1 MFGLP
6 PILLLSATLFVGLL
20 SLALVSDAH
29 TFRIPNR
36 ISVALVALYPV
47 YVSAA
52 IQPADWAGSIGLMIV
67 TLAVGLAAFAMRVLG
82 GGDVKLLAV
91 GALWAGPEAAAE
103 FFILTGLIGGAFA
116 LIFVT
121 PYRINLALLCQ
132 AAGQTHMRDVFL
144 GNVIPYGLAISSAGI
159 LVITPRILNI
169 PLY

>member
-20 SLALVSDAH
+20 GLALVSDAQS
-29 TFRIPNR
+29 FRIPNR
-36 ISVALVALYPV
+36 ISLALVALYPV

-52 IQPADWAGSIGLMIV
+52 IQPVDWAGSIGLMVV
-67 TLAVGLAAFAMRVLG
+67 TLAVGLAAFAVRVLG
-82 GGDVKLLAV
+82 GGDVKLLGA

-103 FFILTGLIGGAFA
+103 FFVLTALIGGAFA

-121 PYRINLALLCQ
+121 PYRINLAFLCH
-132 AAGQTHMRDVFL
+132 AAGQTQMRDVLL
-144 GNVIPYGLAISSAGI
+144 GNAIPYGIAIGAAGV